1 MEAGRLAD
9 EHQVG
14 VGIAGTEDHLSAAL
28 GERALGAARNHLA
41 ERAKLVGPG
50 QLSDRSHS
58 FRRNS
63 RRHS

>member
-1 MEAGRLAD
+1 VEAGRLAD

-14 VGIAGTEDHLSAAL
+14 IRIARTEHDLRSPSC
-28 GERALGAARNHLA
+28 ECALGAARDDLA
-41 ERAKLVGPG
+41 EGTQFVCPG

-63 RRHS
+63 RRHW